1 VPVRLKSQSLP
12 VDLIGPL
19 ILTPSDN
26 LVHLR
31 MAPVYLMDLT
41 FCEEDGTPI
50 VGSPNVEAEPHMT
63 WSPHPD
69 LVGWATYQDE
79 YVAMA
84 FDDSN
89 ALAAVTSGRLI
100 ERAVCHVDNAPAR
113 IGPLR
118 LMVRVPGYEP
128 ATVDVYAVRASG
140 TPDVR
145 QYIRLRRTAS
155 GFGAVRVRLR
165 TSGDGAVFGGHAA
178 GVVITTFAPAI
189 VTLMPDD
196 GRASIEAVNI
206 NLWNLDETVEAVGV
220 PAGRYRA
227 SLRCQMMDRA
237 SALRS
242 VPISVEAGRTS
253 DLVLDVDEWS
263 AVEVSP
269 FISRGSDDR
278 PYAGPLVVELRHV
291 DAEGKSTL
299 AMWRFARPPYRMVGV
314 CPDTYHVMCRGMT
327 YVSKESETTAVA
339 RTLTHVDLKMG
350 EAFWK

>member
-1 VPVRLKSQSLP
+1 
-12 VDLIGPL
+12 
-19 ILTPSDN
+19 
-26 LVHLR
+26 
-31 MAPVYLMDLT
+31 
-41 FCEEDGTPI
+41 
-50 VGSPNVEAEPHMT
+50 
-63 WSPHPD
+63 
-69 LVGWATYQDE
+69 
-79 YVAMA
+79 MA